1 MDSMLPLSVKRIRD
15 VVDKIALEDIKPK
28 ANEVDKRFMWPKH
41 SLDALSDAGLMGL
54 NVPKKYGGME
64 QGLTALG
71 VISETIGRYCPS
83 SALCY
88 AMHCVGSA
96 VISGKV
102 TQYQGSKY
110 LKEIS
115 KGNHITTLAL
125 SESGTGSHF
134 YYPETNLKSEGENYI
149 LNGEKDFITNG
160 SRADS
165 YVISTKSTG
174 KVKFAKGMFNCLI
187 LDDGLKG
194 IDWKEPWHGFGMR
207 GNSSRGCNLSN
218 VKVLKKNLLGAEGDQ
233 DWYIFEIVAPY
244 FLMAMAG
251 TYLGIAQSAYD
262 IAVHHLKSRKYSHSG
277 TSLAD
282 VPVLQAKLGR
292 MFTEVQK
299 TRGLIYDA
307 ALKGDQG
314 HKSALVSILACKADA
329 GRTAVDVTNDA
340 MTLCGGAAYAENSFL
355 ARLLRDARASHVMAP
370 TTTILEEWVGR
381 TLLGIPILP
390 D

>member
-1 MDSMLPLSVKRIRD
+1 MDALLPQRIIRYRNL
-15 VVDKIALEDIKPK
+15 VNEIALEYIKPK
-28 ANEVDKRFMWPKH
+28 SDKVDRKLMWPKH
-41 SLDALSDAGLMGL
+41 SIDALSDAGLMGL
-54 NVPKKYGGME
+54 NVPKKFGGME
-64 QGLTALG
+64 QGLAALG
-71 VISETIGRYCPS
+71 VISETIAKYCPS

-96 VISGKV
+96 VISAKA
-102 TQYQGSKY
+102 TDYQGSNY
-110 LKEIS
+110 LKKIS
-115 KGNHITTLAL
+115 KGEHITTLAL

-134 YYPETNLKSEGENYI
+134 YYPETTLKSLGNNYV
-149 LNGEKDFITNG
+149 LKGEKEFITNG
-160 SRADS
+160 SHADS
-165 YVISTKSTG
+165 YVISTQTSNQI
-174 KVKFAKGMFNCLI
+174 KFSKGRFNCLI
-187 LDDGLKG
+187 LDAGLKG
-194 IDWKEPWHGFGMR
+194 IHWKEPWHGFGMR
-207 GNSSRGCNLSN
+207 GNSSRGCLLSN
-218 VKVLKKNLLGAEGDQ
+218 VMVPKKNLLGTEGDQ
-233 DWYIFEIVAPY
+233 NWYVFEIITPY

-262 IAVHHLKSRKYSHSG
+262 IAVDHLKSRKFSHSG

-282 VPVLQAKLGR
+282 VQVLQAKLGR

-307 ALKGDQG
+307 AIKGDQG
-314 HKSALVSILACKADA
+314 HKSALVSILAAKADA
-329 GRTAVDVTNDA
+329 GRTAIEVTNDA

-381 TLLGIPILP
+381 TLLGIPVLP